1 MADNNQSLRVNLLAN
16 SQDFVLAME
25 KAKIS
30 LQKFGNQTT
39 KTFKKVGKSIIDNE
53 EKIKKFSA
61 SSKKL
66 GRTLTTRL
74 SLPLTGVG
82 IQALRTTAK
91 FGKLQTSLNVLTGSV
106 EEGTRAFERLKQFSA
121 ETPFQLEDLTRANN
135 TLIGFGLS
143 SDAAYESLKQIGDIA
158 AVSGGDMMGISVAF
172 GQAAA
177 SGRLMG
183 QDLLQLVNNG
193 VPAIKMLAQS
203 MGVAENQVKDL
214 VSQGAVTFPVLQKAF
229 ADATKEGGMFEGGM
243 KQLSGTLGGVFST
256 LKDNISLALNEL
268 GEAIVVNFDLIERTK
283 TLSTEIKKLSKSF
296 AEMPEAK
303 KKLSL
308 LTAAFATLTPIVL
321 YLIGSIMPKIVAGFK
336 FLSVSVIPKVTGAFA
351 ALKGAIA
358 AISAPAIAAA
368 SAIGAV
374 LFGAVK
380 GLNYET
386 KKLGSTSDSWDTFF
400 NVLKSGGNFTAFLNN
415 ELATNAKNLEAV
427 NKQLAKAGKAGD
439 TTTTTTQTTTQTT
452 TISLD
457 MGAIETEAAAQTAME
472 DAAEISA
479 NLDQIIGQDKQLN
492 FSIATDQASIANL
505 NATMATTAENLN
517 GFTEKVK
524 ETTMEA
530 QMSLSGAFTQIAQG
544 IGQAFAG
551 AITSGENFFAS
562 LGKMILS
569 VIGDLLIQMGT
580 AAVAAS
586 ELAKTFAIPG
596 IGAAAGFAA
605 IALGALI
612 KGLATKTQKQGFQ
625 KFADGGIVSG
635 ATLGLVGEY
644 TGARSNPEV
653 IAPLDKLKSLLPQAG
668 GAMTLGGEFV
678 VRGQDLVVALERANT
693 RREKFL

>member
-30 LQKFGNQTT
+30 LQKFGTQTT

-74 SLPLTGVG
+74 SLPLAGVG

-106 EEGTRAFERLKQFSA
+106 EEGTRAFERLKEFSA
-121 ETPFQLEDLTRANN
+121 
-135 TLIGFGLS
+135 
-143 SDAAYESLKQIGDIA
+143 DAAYESLKQIGDIA

-283 TLSTEIKKLSKSF
+283 TLSAEITRLSKSF

-308 LTAAFATLTPIVL
+308 LTAAFAALTPIVL

-400 NVLKSGGNFTAFLNN
+400 NVLKSGGTFTGFLNA
-415 ELATNAKNLEAV
+415 ELATNAKNLEAI
-427 NKQLAKAGKAGD
+427 NKQLAKAGKTGAPGTG
-439 TTTTTTQTTTQTT
+439 TTAKGKGG
-452 TISLD
+452 ISLD

-479 NLDQIIGQDKQLN
+479 NLDEIIGQDRQLN
-492 FSIATDQASIANL
+492 FAIKTDQASIANL
-505 NATMATTAENLN
+505 NNTMTATAENLN

-551 AITSGENFFAS
+551 AIASGENFFAS

-580 AAVAAS
+580 AAVLAS
-586 ELAKTFAIPG
+586 ELAKTFAVPIV
-596 IGAAAGFAA
+596 GAAAGLAA
-605 IALGALI
+605 IALGALL
-612 KGLATKTQKQGFQ
+612 KGLASKTQKQGFQ
-625 KFADGGIVSG
+625 KFAAGGIVSG
-635 ATLGLVGEY
+635 PTLGLVGEY
-644 TGARSNPEV
+644 AGARSNPEV
-653 IAPLDKLKSLLPQAG
+653 IAPLDKLKSLLPQGG

>member
-1 MADNNQSLRVNLLAN
+1 MADNNQSLRVNLFADAE
-16 SQDFVLAME
+16 QFKLAMQ
-25 KAKIS
+25 KAAIS
-30 LQKFGNQTT
+30 LQKFGNQSS
-39 KTFKKVGKSIIDNE
+39 KTFKKVGKAIIDNE

-61 SSKKL
+61 STKKL

-74 SLPLTGVG
+74 TLPLAGVG
-82 IQALRTTAK
+82 VQALRTTAK

-106 EEGTRAFERLKQFSA
+106 EEGTKAFERLKEFSA
-121 ETPFQLEDLTRANN
+121 ETPFQLEDLARANN

-143 SDAAYESLKQIGDIA
+143 SDAAYESLRQIGDIA

-193 VPAIKMLAQS
+193 VPAIKLLASS

-283 TLSTEIKKLSKSF
+283 TLSAEIKSLSKSF

-308 LTAAFATLTPIVL
+308 LTTAFAALTPVVL

-336 FLSVSVIPKVTGAFA
+336 FLSLTIIPKVTGAFKV
-351 ALKGAIA
+351 LRTAIA
-358 AISAPAIAAA
+358 AITAPAAAA
-368 SAIGAV
+368 ATAIGAV

-400 NVLKSGGNFTAFLNN
+400 NVLKSGGTFTGFLNA
-415 ELATNAKNLEAV
+415 ELATNAKNLEAI
-427 NKQLAKAGKAGD
+427 NKQLAKAGKTGD
-439 TTTTTTQTTTQTT
+439 TSTTQTTTQAT
-452 TISLD
+452 TISVD
-457 MGAIETEAAAQTAME
+457 MGAIETEAAAQLAME

-479 NLDQIIGQDKQLN
+479 NLDEIIGQDRQLN

-505 NATMATTAENLN
+505 NNTMTATAENLN
-517 GFTEKVK
+517 GFSEKVK
-524 ETTMEA
+524 EKTTEV

-551 AITSGENFFAS
+551 AIASGENFFAS

-586 ELAKTFAIPG
+586 ELAKTFAIP
-596 IGAAAGFAA
+596 IVGAAAGLAA
-605 IALGALI
+605 IALGSLI
-612 KGLATKTQKQGFQ
+612 KGLASKTQKQGFQ
-625 KFADGGIVSG
+625 KFAAGGIVSG
-635 ATLGLVGEY
+635 PTFGLVGEY
-644 TGARSNPEV
+644 AGARSNPEV
-653 IAPLDKLKSLLPQAG
+653 IAPLDKLKSLLPQGGG
-668 GAMTLGGEFV
+668 GAMTIGGEFV